1 MSTVPQNL
9 KYGPS
14 HEWVR
19 AEADGTLT
27 LGVTDHGQSLLGDLV
42 FVQLPE
48 PGSALVAG
56 QPCAVVESVKSAS
69 DVLSPVNGEVVE
81 LNSAVVDSPETVN
94 DDAFGGGWL
103 VRIRP
108 SGEIAA
114 DWMDAAAYSESIA

>member
-81 LNSAVVDSPETVN
+81 LNSAVVDRPETVN

>member
-114 DWMDAAAYSESIA
+114 DWMDAAAYSESIT